1 MAISRM
7 SLAVV
12 LRMAR
17 GEDLVEEVR
26 ISAGAVT
33 PTPHR
38 MSEAESVLKG
48 KTPSDETTKKAAQCI
63 SKAMVRWSGVRPST
77 AYKAPVV
84 EALFLRCM
92 RQALEENP

>member
-1 MAISRM
+1 
-7 SLAVV
+7 
-12 LRMAR
+12 MAR

-38 MSEAESVLKG
+38 MSEAESILKG
-48 KTPSDETTKKAAQCI
+48 KTPDEGTMKKAAQCI
-63 SKAMVRWSGVRPST
+63 SETMVRWSGVRPST
-77 AYKAPVV
+77 AYKAPVI

-92 RQALEENP
+92 GQALEKNL